1 MSEIRVVRPD
11 NYAPPPRHSRQ
22 LTVRLDL
29 IALGRQVKPERIR
42 QAAADARQEIVELK
56 KTIRQLQSF
65 IAKIG
70 GERR

>member
-11 NYAPPPRHSRQ
+11 SYVPPPKHSRQ
-22 LTVRLDL
+22 LTVRLGL

-56 KTIRQLQSF
+56 KTIRQLQSL
-65 IAKIG
+65 IAKIDG
-70 GERR
+70 